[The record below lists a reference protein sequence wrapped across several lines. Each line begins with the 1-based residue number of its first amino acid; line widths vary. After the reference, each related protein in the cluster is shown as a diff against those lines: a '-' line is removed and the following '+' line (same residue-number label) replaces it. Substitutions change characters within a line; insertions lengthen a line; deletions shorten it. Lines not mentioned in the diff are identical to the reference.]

1 MSDGVSDGASEA
13 GDRAQE
19 ALSHL
24 QAAARELIQAFRVA
38 LDVAEDAV
46 IHSLKVLG
54 EGSRPDPAAP
64 PPVERIEVVREDPRE
79 P

>member
-1 MSDGVSDGASEA
+1 MSGGVSDGASEA
-13 GDRAQE
+13 RDRAQE

-38 LDVAEDAV
+38 LDVAEDV
-46 IHSLKVLG
+46 VGHSLKVLG
-54 EGSRPDPAAP
+54 EDSRPAPATP
-64 PPVERIEVVREDPRE
+64 PPVERIEVVRADPGE